1 MGSVGIR
8 AAGHRRW
15 ADIVAAQR
23 ACINAFFDLHL
34 AGKSTRLLDHPSSHY
49 PELAR
54 HLTRQP

>member
-1 MGSVGIR
+1 VGIR

-34 AGKSTRLLDHPSSHY
+34 AGKSTRLLDHPSSRY